1 MVLIMNNINL
11 GVDIVLVDRINK
23 ILNSK
28 KKSRFLNKIFSSS
41 EISDSKNRQNQSED
55 FSGRFAAKEAIKKA
69 LSSYNETNM
78 NETNMPSFKSLEIL
92 NSESGKPYVL
102 ISSERQS
109 NINISIAHDGNYAI
123 AFCVVNLD

>member
-1 MVLIMNNINL
+1 MVLIMNNMNL

-28 KKSRFLNKIFSSS
+28 KKSRFLNKVFSRS
-41 EISDSKNRQNQSED
+41 EISDSKNRQNQSEYL
-55 FSGRFAAKEAIKKA
+55 SGRFAAKEAIKKA
-69 LSSYNETNM
+69 LSSYDETGM
-78 NETNMPSFKSLEIL
+78 SSFKALEIL

-102 ISSERQS
+102 INSKKQS

-123 AFCVVNLD
+123 AFCVANLD

>member
-41 EISDSKNRQNQSED
+41 EISDSKNRQNQSEY

-69 LSSYNETNM
+69 LSSYDETD
-78 NETNMPSFKSLEIL
+78 MPSFKSLEIL

-102 ISSERQS
+102 INSKKQS

>member
-1 MVLIMNNINL
+1 MVSIMNNINL

-28 KKSRFLNKIFSSS
+28 TKSRFLNKIFSHS
-41 EISDSKNRQNQSED
+41 EISDSKNRQNQSEY

-69 LSSYNETNM
+69 LSSYDETD
-78 NETNMPSFKSLEIL
+78 MPSFKSLEIL

-102 ISSERQS
+102 INSKKQS

>member
-1 MVLIMNNINL
+1 MVSIMNNINL

-28 KKSRFLNKIFSSS
+28 TKSRFLNKIFSRS
-41 EISDSKNRQNQSED
+41 EISDSKNRQNQSEY

-69 LSSYNETNM
+69 LSSYDETDIL
-78 NETNMPSFKSLEIL
+78 SFKSLEIL
-92 NSESGKPYVL
+92 NSKSGKPYVL
-102 ISSERQS
+102 IDSKKQS

-123 AFCVVNLD
+123 AFCVANID